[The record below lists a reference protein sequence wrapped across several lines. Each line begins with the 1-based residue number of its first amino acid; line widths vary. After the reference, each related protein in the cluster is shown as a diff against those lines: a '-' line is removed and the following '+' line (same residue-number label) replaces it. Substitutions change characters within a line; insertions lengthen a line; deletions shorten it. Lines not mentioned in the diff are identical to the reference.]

1 MQLSH
6 NGTKIAGEVGK
17 VFKDGLSL
25 EESERP
31 MNIHEYQG
39 KMLLRAAGVPVL
51 EGVHCTTVD
60 EALNAY
66 DALGSLSLIHI

>member
-25 EESERP
+25 EVSERP

-39 KMLLRAAGVPVL
+39 KML
-51 EGVHCTTVD
+51 
-60 EALNAY
+60 
-66 DALGSLSLIHI
+66 